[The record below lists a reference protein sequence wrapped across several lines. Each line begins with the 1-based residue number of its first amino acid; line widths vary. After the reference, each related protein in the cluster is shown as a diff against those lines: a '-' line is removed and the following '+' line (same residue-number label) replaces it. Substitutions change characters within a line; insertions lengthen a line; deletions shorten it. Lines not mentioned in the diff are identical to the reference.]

1 MNPRDEDTLTTRKEL
16 ADFTKLSH
24 TIARKASARR
34 VRRYLNDELGIE
46 TENLSEFFMKG

>member
-1 MNPRDEDTLTTRKEL
+1 MNPRDEDRLTTRKEL

-24 TIARKASARR
+24 LVARKASARR

-46 TENLSEFFMKG
+46 TENLSKFFTGE